1 MTPSPPI
8 TPAPARAHLLII
20 DDRIDEL
27 RLLLSLVRQED
38 YRISVAFDGAQ
49 GYHRAQAL
57 RPDLILMDVS
67 MPVLNGFDA
76 CRLLRSD
83 PSTAHIPIIFLSSAS
98 GLDARLEGLNNGGVD
113 YVIKPY
119 DAEEVLARIK
129 IHLRRPSA
137 EEMARPPPGSG
148 DRPGGGAR
156 QKQDPGRRGLPV
168 LVREAGAPAQPG
180 PGGTRREHQRKASG
194 ACFSQPVGHLDG
206 GVHSPGAAALRGPAA
221 ARDHLVDHPGRRGA
235 RLFEFGQLCHGLP
248 HAYGANALELPV
260 IVTTR
265 HHTAGHAGTR
275 RGFP

>member
-129 IHLRRPSA
+129 IHLRRPSV
-137 EEMARPPPGSG
+137 EEMARR
-148 DRPGGGAR
+148 RP
-156 QKQDPGRRGLPV
+156 
-168 LVREAGAPAQPG
+168 EAA
-180 PGGTRREHQRKASG
+180 T
-194 ACFSQPVGHLDG
+194 
-206 GVHSPGAAALRGPAA
+206 GPAA
-221 ARDHLVDHPGRRGA
+221 APDKNKILVDAACRYLSAKLAHPPSLAQVARAVNTSEKRLAHAFRSQLGISMAEFIRQERLRCAA
-235 RLFEFGQLCHGLP
+235 RLLRETTLSITQVAEELGYSSSANFATAFRMHTGQTP
-248 HAYGANALELPV
+248 SNF
-260 IVTTR
+260 R
-265 HHTAGHAGTR
+265 SS
-275 RGFP
+275 